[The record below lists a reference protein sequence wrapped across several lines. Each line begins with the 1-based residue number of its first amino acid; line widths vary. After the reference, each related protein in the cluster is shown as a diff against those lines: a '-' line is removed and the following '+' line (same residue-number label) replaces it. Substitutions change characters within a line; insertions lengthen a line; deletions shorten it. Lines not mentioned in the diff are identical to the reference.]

1 MAVRLP
7 QGRRQAPKND
17 APPRE
22 AVQGDN
28 SSMHGEEAER
38 VTLIS
43 YISKI
48 AQQQVEA
55 EKLKVP
61 FDAAKKAVTTTFRLA
76 KAAGITRKRIEARM
90 EEMNAPTR
98 DMAEEIRLEARDR
111 RWLGILDDDQMA
123 LHLNPNTPEEV
134 KDEAHWRSAGYR
146 DGLRMK
152 PNTAPPEC
160 GARFLQPYLEGHE
173 KGFFEATAAN
183 APKPIPPRALTPA
196 EQARADFIADQ
207 AEAEATE
214 KAAKKLA
221 RDPEFMNRDGPDA
234 EFEASE
240 SELAAQIQ
248 RQAVVGEREQEEIV

>member
-1 MAVRLP
+1 MAARLP
-7 QGRRQAPKND
+7 AGRRQAPKND

-28 SSMHGEEAER
+28 SMHGEEAER
-38 VTLIS
+38 VTLLS
-43 YISKI
+43 FVSKI
-48 AQQQVEA
+48 AQQDVEV
-55 EKLKVP
+55 ERTKVP
-61 FDAAKKAVTTTFRLA
+61 FDAAKKARTTTFRLA
-76 KAAGITRKRIEARM
+76 NAAGISRKRIEARM
-90 EEMNAPTR
+90 AEMNGGR
-98 DMAEEIRLEARDR
+98 EMAEEIRLEARDR

-134 KDEAHWRSAGYR
+134 KDEAHWRSCGYR

-183 APKPIPPRALTPA
+183 APKPIPPKPLTPA
-196 EQARADFIADQ
+196 EQARADFEQDQ
-207 AEAEATE
+207 KESQEAAR
-214 KAAKKLA
+214 AAKRLA
-221 RDPEFMNRDGPDA
+221 NDSTFMNRDGPDA
-234 EFEASE
+234 EFEAPE

-248 RQAVVGEREQEEIV
+248 RQAVVGGREQEDVV